1 MQSAVMILRILR
13 DLQSWSPI
21 WKPLRPFALELI
33 VEKSLA
39 SVGLPLSPGD
49 ALRRVFEAISSGCV
63 LNGSP
68 GLLDPCE
75 KDATDALDNLS
86 NQQKEDLTSHAQR
99 SLRLLAFRQI
109 HQVLR
114 MDPLPVNKFSSKA
127 RKRSSMHAASN
138 NSNDNDAEAATDAP
152 DNVNGE
158 PSAAKIAKKL

>member
-1 MQSAVMILRILR
+1 MVVKTLKSAVMILRLLR

-21 WKPLRPFALELI
+21 WKPLRSFALELI

-63 LNGSP
+63 LKGSP

-75 KDATDALDNLS
+75 KNAKDALENLS
-86 NQQKEDLTSHAQR
+86 NQQREDLTSHAQR
-99 SLRLLAFRQI
+99 SLRLIAFRQM

-114 MDPLPVNKFSSKA
+114 MDQLPVNKFTSKA
-127 RKRSSMHAASN
+127 RKRSQV
-138 NSNDNDAEAATDAP
+138 NSE
-152 DNVNGE
+152 VNGE
-158 PSAAKIAKKL
+158 PSAKIAKA